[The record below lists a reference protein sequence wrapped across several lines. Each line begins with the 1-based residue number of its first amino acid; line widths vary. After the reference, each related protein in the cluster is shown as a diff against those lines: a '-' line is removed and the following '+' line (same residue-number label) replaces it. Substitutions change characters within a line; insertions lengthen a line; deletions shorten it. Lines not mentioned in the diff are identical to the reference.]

1 MRHIYLD
8 HAATT
13 PLDPHVLEAMM
24 PYLKNQYGNASSAH
38 RLGRAARVAIEES
51 RGRIAH
57 CLNTEPENI
66 IFTSGGTEANNLA
79 LRGLCSTGHRLITST
94 VEHEAILQTSAELE
108 KQGVIVDRLAPG
120 SSGSVTSIQVESALA
135 RPARL
140 SSFMYVNNETGAV
153 TPLARLSRI
162 CRLARTLLHTDAVQA
177 AGYLPLDVSQ
187 LGVDLMTLSGHK
199 IYGPK
204 GVGVLYV
211 RSGVDLKPQLRG
223 GAQERDR
230 RGGTENVAAIV
241 GMAAALDRAEQIKAA
256 SADRAY
262 TLRKDLEARL
272 RHAYADEIIV
282 STPRDAAPHI
292 LNVAF
297 KPSRNGPL
305 DGEMLLLNLDLEG
318 VMVSAG
324 SACSSGALEPSHV
337 LLALGLDRDT
347 ASAALRFSLG
357 RQSTETDVEDAVARL
372 VRIVRRMRSART

>member
-13 PLDPHVLEAMM
+13 PLNPDVLEAMM

-51 RGRIAH
+51 RGQIAH
-57 CLNTEPENI
+57 HLNTEPENI

-79 LRGLCSTGHRLITST
+79 LQGLCTAGQRLITST
-94 VEHEAILQTSAELE
+94 VEHEAVLQTAAELE
-108 KQGVIVDRLAPG
+108 KQGVLVDRLGPG
-120 SSGSVTSIQVESALA
+120 SSGFVSPAQLDSALES
-135 RPARL
+135 PARL
-140 SSFMYVNNETGAV
+140 SSFMYVNNETGSV
-153 TPLARLSRI
+153 TPLTKLSRI
-162 CRLARTLLHTDAVQA
+162 CRRSQTLLHTDAVQA
-177 AGYLPLDVSQ
+177 AGYLPLNVTE

-211 RSGVDLKPQLRG
+211 QSGIDLKPQQRG

-230 RGGTENVAAIV
+230 RGGTENIAAIV
-241 GMAAALDRAEQIKAA
+241 GMAAALDRVEQAKAA
-256 SADRAY
+256 SAEHMHYLRA
-262 TLRKDLEARL
+262 DLEARL
-272 RHAYADEIIV
+272 RHEFANEIIV
-282 STPRDAAPHI
+282 STPPDAAPHI

-297 KPSRNGPL
+297 KPSIHGPL

-357 RQSTETDVEDAVARL
+357 RQSTEADIEDAVARL
-372 VRIVRRMRSART
+372 TRIVRRMRSIRT

>member
-108 KQGVIVDRLAPG
+108 MQGVIVDRLAPG

-135 RPARL
+135 RSARL
-140 SSFMYVNNETGAV
+140 SSFMYVNNETGAI
-153 TPLARLSRI
+153 TPLVRLSRI
-162 CRLARTLLHTDAVQA
+162 CRLSSTLLHTDAVQA
-177 AGYLPLDVSQ
+177 ASYLPLDVSQ

-241 GMAAALDRAEQIKAA
+241 GMAAALDLVERAKTAA
-256 SADRAY
+256 AEHMHSLRA
-262 TLRKDLEARL
+262 DLEARL
-272 RHAYADEIIV
+272 RHAFADEIIV
-282 STPRDAAPHI
+282 STPPDAAPHI

-337 LLALGLDRDT
+337 LLELGLDRDT

-357 RQSTETDVEDAVARL
+357 RQSTETDMEDAVARL